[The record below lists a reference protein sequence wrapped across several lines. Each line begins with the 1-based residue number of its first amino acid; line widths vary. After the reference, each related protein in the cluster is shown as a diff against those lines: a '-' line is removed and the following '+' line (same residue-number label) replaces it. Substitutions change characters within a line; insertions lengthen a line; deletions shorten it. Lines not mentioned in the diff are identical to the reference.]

1 VVVSVSDTGAGMSPE
16 VVRRAVEPFYSTKPM
31 GKGSGLGLSTALE
44 FARQSGGDLDIS
56 SAPGEG
62 TTVRLFLPE
71 AAPAA
76 EEARP
81 GRAAHHPIAKDS
93 MTALVVDDERRM
105 RRVASRFLSE
115 LGYRVLEAENAA
127 DAARLLEK
135 DDSVAL
141 LFTDVVMPGEIDGRT
156 LGQWARLQRPGL
168 KVLLTSGFPEQLP
181 EAAVPASEVLPF
193 LKKPYSKQQLQ
204 EAVETLLD
212 TEVS

>member
-1 VVVSVSDTGAGMSPE
+1 MSPE
-16 VVRRAVEPFYSTKPM
+16 ALQRAVEPFYSTKPI
-31 GKGSGLGLSTALE
+31 GKGSGLGLSTALG
-44 FARQSGGDLDIS
+44 FARQSGGDLEIDS
-56 SAPGEG
+56 TPGQG

-76 EEARP
+76 AEAEP
-81 GRAAHHPIAKDS
+81 WPQHHPVSKDS
-93 MTALVVDDERRM
+93 ITVLVVDDERRM
-105 RRVASRFLSE
+105 RRLASRILSE
-115 LGYRVLEAENAA
+115 LGYRVLEAGNAA

-181 EAAVPASEVLPF
+181 EEAVPGDEVLPF

-204 EAVETLLD
+204 EAVETLVRD
-212 TEVS
+212 EVS